1 MIRVIQD
8 DRSPHSSFCQTQDK
22 IKKKKRSK
30 VFSLDILKVKVM
42 PSVGAKYDFLVIQEM
57 QS

>member
-22 IKKKKRSK
+22 IKKKRSK

-42 PSVGAKYDFLVIQEM
+42 PSIGAKYDFLVIQEM